1 MAARSNRTR
10 KGRRRRR
17 RRKKKRGLCCPSD
30 HPPYIAALIFIAYV
44 EEESV
49 CGKEFDDVSTC
60 VYILI
65 EVTIVFLLSIFMSM

>member
-10 KGRRRRR
+10 KRRRRKKK
-17 RRKKKRGLCCPSD
+17 KKKRGLCCPSD

-49 CGKEFDDVSTC
+49 CGKEFGDVSTC

-65 EVTIVFLLSIFMSM
+65 EV

>member
-17 RRKKKRGLCCPSD
+17 KKKKKRGLRCPSD

-49 CGKEFDDVSTC
+49 CGKEFGDVSTC

-65 EVTIVFLLSIFMSM
+65 EV